1 MSFRTRLSLFF
12 VMIVIVPMVSLAFVL
27 FGLIDDSENGKAD
40 AALAVRQQTAVKLV
54 DQARAAAERGA
65 LAASQD
71 VVLATALQRGRV
83 GAADRR
89 AEALL
94 RPLGLKRIVIGPTG
108 GLPTVDAGSR
118 SAILPAKRR
127 LEDKSGRSFGILE
140 VSAQGPSAYA
150 RAVKQV
156 TGADVVVR
164 RDGRTLASTSTA
176 AGAAKL
182 PMPRGDVELG
192 GRPFRVS
199 SFTAP
204 AFTGSTL
211 TISVLAAS
219 APTSRDVRRA
229 RLIAGG
235 ILLGFFVLA
244 LAFAALVSRSLH
256 QQIGGFLGA
265 ARRLSGGDFSAKV
278 RTTGRDE
285 FAELG
290 DEFNRM
296 SAELE
301 QRLEDLG
308 TERAR
313 LAEAMRRIG
322 DTFAANLDRDGLLE
336 IVLRSALDGAG
347 ATGGRAGL
355 RDTPAAPLRKIAEAG
370 ELAGLE
376 SALWTAEVEALQ
388 AGASVAAHHLGANAL
403 AHPLRT
409 VKGEATVTGVVS
421 VARAGAPFSAA
432 ERELFE
438 YLARQAAV
446 SIENVGLHETVE
458 RQAVTDELTGLANR
472 RRLQETLTSE
482 VERSRRFE
490 APVALVMLDVDDFKR
505 VNDTHG
511 HLTGDRV
518 LREVGRLVRESS
530 REIDTPA
537 RYGGE
542 ELAMVL
548 PGTDLVGAYNLAER
562 VRQQIEALVL
572 PLPDG
577 GELRVTASFGAAIHP
592 DSSGDVQGLLRAAD
606 AALYEAKRAGKNRT
620 VRASPVALA

>member
-12 VMIVIVPMVSLAFVL
+12 VLIVIVPMVSLAFVL

-40 AALAVRQQTAVKLV
+40 AALAARQQTAVKLV

-83 GAADRR
+83 GTADRR

-118 SAILPAKRR
+118 TAILPAKRR
-127 LEDKSGRSFGILE
+127 LEDKGGRSFGILE

-164 RDGRTLASTSTA
+164 RDGRTLAATSTA
-176 AGAAKL
+176 AGVAKL
-182 PMPRGDVELG
+182 PVPRGDVELG

-235 ILLGFFVLA
+235 ILLGFFGLA

-265 ARRLSGGDFSAKV
+265 AKRLSGGDFSAKV

-376 SALWTAEVEALQ
+376 PALWAAEAEALQ
-388 AGASVAAHHLGANAL
+388 GASVAAHHAGANAL

-409 VKGEATVTGVVS
+409 VKGKATVTGVVS

-458 RQAVTDELTGLANR
+458 RQAITDELTGLANR

-537 RYGGE
+537 RFGGE

-548 PGTDLVGAYNLAER
+548 PGTDLLGAYNLAER

-592 DSSGDVQGLLRAAD
+592 DCSGDVQGLLRAAD
-606 AALYEAKRAGKNRT
+606 TALYEAKRTGKNRT